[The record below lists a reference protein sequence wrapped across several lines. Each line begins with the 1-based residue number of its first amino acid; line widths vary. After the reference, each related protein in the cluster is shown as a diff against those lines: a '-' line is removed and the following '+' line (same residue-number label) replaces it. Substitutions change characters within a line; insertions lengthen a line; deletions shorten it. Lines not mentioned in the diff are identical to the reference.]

1 MKYIALLI
9 IFAFPF
15 VINSVGIGSEIPQ
28 SEAIKIFTLANQE
41 YINAQKLMSD
51 KNMEEALKGFK
62 WASDR
67 YEELLVAGFI
77 NGQIYYNLANALYRQ
92 GKIGNAVLYYNKAQ
106 RLMPRNSDVTEN
118 IRLVKT
124 EFSDKELTS
133 KVPGIIKAILF
144 WYFLF
149 NLGEAAAFTMIFY
162 IILAVAIICYV
173 FLRLQWLKPVCYG
186 LGIAVIVISST
197 LGVKIYKEDCKQR
210 GVVIAQECNVRYGPG
225 KEYEAKFKIHEG
237 AEFIV
242 KDENDEWYKAYIFV
256 DVRQP
261 DDKEESTKEFR
272 VGWLKKSEVG
282 II

>member
-1 MKYIALLI
+1 MKYIIIFI
-9 IFAFPF
+9 IFAFQF
-15 VINSVGIGSEIPQ
+15 VINPIGIGAAIPQ

-41 YINAQKLMSD
+41 YANAQKLMSEE
-51 KNMEEALKGFK
+51 NMTDALKGFK

-67 YEELLVAGFI
+67 YGELIVSGFI

-92 GKIGNAVLYYNKAQ
+92 GKIGTAVLYYNKAQ
-106 RLMPRNSDVTEN
+106 RLMPRNSDVMEN

-124 EFSDKELTS
+124 EFSDKELSS
-133 KVPGIIKAILF
+133 KVPGIIKAVFF
-144 WYFLF
+144 WFFLF
-149 NLGEAAAFTMIFY
+149 NLNEASAFTMIFY
-162 IILAVAIICYV
+162 IILAVAVICYV
-173 FLRLQWLKPVCYG
+173 FLRLQWLKTVCYG

-210 GVVIAQECNVRYGPG
+210 GVVIVQECKVRYGPG

-261 DDKEESTKEFR
+261 DDKEESSKEFR
-272 VGWLKKSEVG
+272 VGWLKKNEVG